1 MEGILICGVVL
12 AAVMIIR
19 SQNQEAETGVF
30 AAVRNDSNDDGAA
43 DAFIASSSLSLFE
56 HSSLSDDD
64 DWPTSSAMDDSS
76 ISIGYEPDSSMDT
89 SRWTDPM
96 YAHEPDNIYHN
107 TSMDPTYHD
116 DDSFSISSGY
126 DDTFSTS
133 SFDDSC
139 SGSSFDDSF
148 SSSSSFDD

>member
-1 MEGILICGVVL
+1 MDGILICSALLIAIVL
-12 AAVMIIR
+12 LR
-19 SQNQEAETGVF
+19 QRGQESEAEAYAPVRMDTDDSYTTG
-30 AAVRNDSNDDGAA
+30 AICGSSLMMHENSH
-43 DAFIASSSLSLFE
+43 SSS
-56 HSSLSDDD
+56 DD
-64 DWPTSSAMDDSS
+64 DWPTSGMADDSFVTS
-76 ISIGYEPDSSMDT
+76 GYEPDSSMDT

-116 DDSFSISSGY
+116 DDSFSISSSY
-126 DDTFSTS
+126 DDSFSSS

-139 SGSSFDDSF
+139 SSSSFDDSF

>member
-1 MEGILICGVVL
+1 MEGIVICGVVL
-12 AAVMIIR
+12 AAIMVIR
-19 SQNQEAETGVF
+19 SQSQETETG
-30 AAVRNDSNDDGAA
+30 AYAVVRQGSDDDGAA
-43 DAFIASSSLSLFE
+43 DVFTASSSLSLFE
-56 HSSLSDDD
+56 HSSLSSDD
-64 DWPTSSAMDDSS
+64 DWPSCNAMDGSFVTS
-76 ISIGYEPDSSMDT
+76 GYEPDSSMDT

-126 DDTFSTS
+126 DDSFSTS

>member
-1 MEGILICGVVL
+1 MDGILICGVVL

-19 SQNQEAETGVF
+19 SQSQEAETGVF
-30 AAVRNDSNDDGAA
+30 AAVRNDSNEDSAA
-43 DAFIASSSLSLFE
+43 DAFTATSSSSLFE
-56 HSSLSDDD
+56 HSSLSSDD
-64 DWPTSSAMDDSS
+64 DWPTSGMADDSFATS
-76 ISIGYEPDSSMDT
+76 GYEPDSSMDT

-107 TSMDPTYHD
+107 TSLDPTYHD

-126 DDTFSTS
+126 DDSFSTS

-139 SGSSFDDSF
+139 SGSSFDD
-148 SSSSSFDD
+148 

>member
-19 SQNQEAETGVF
+19 SQSQEAETGVF

-56 HSSLSDDD
+56 HSSLSNDD
-64 DWPTSSAMDDSS
+64 DWPISSTMDDSPIADS
-76 ISIGYEPDSSMDT
+76 YESDSSMDT
-89 SRWTDPM
+89 SRWTDPS
-96 YAHEPDNIYHN
+96 YAYEPDNIYHG
-107 TSMDPTYHD
+107 TMIDPTHHD
-116 DDSFSISSGY
+116 DDWSSSTSSF
-126 DDTFSTS
+126 DDSFSTS